1 MLKAAILF
9 FYNIYNAYF
18 LTLKDISTISCVNQ
32 NKIKKNISLAI
43 YDFIEY
49 GKTWYEK
56 NFNTNIDIKELRLIL
71 DELWIFLNLPIDK
84 SIKMNFEKFNEK
96 FIMVNEKKFNI
107 INSKKFYINSLKI
120 SEKIEKYYDMHNSL
134 HIFLHK
140 IRENEDCYIF
150 YLWIDSLF
158 DYLWKKVCNMKKL
171 NYLENI
177 HIDNLEWKITKE
189 DISSYPKIRFHF
201 L

>member
-1 MLKAAILF
+1 
-9 FYNIYNAYF
+9 
-18 LTLKDISTISCVNQ
+18 
-32 NKIKKNISLAI
+32 
-43 YDFIEY
+43 
-49 GKTWYEK
+49 
-56 NFNTNIDIKELRLIL
+56 
-71 DELWIFLNLPIDK
+71 
-84 SIKMNFEKFNEK
+84 MNFEKFNEK

-107 INSKKFYINSLKI
+107 INSKKNYINSLKI
-120 SEKIEKYYDMHNSL
+120 SEKIEKYYDM

-158 DYLWKKVCNMKKL
+158 DHLWKKVYNMKKL

-177 HIDNLEWKITKE
+177 NIDNLEWKITKE